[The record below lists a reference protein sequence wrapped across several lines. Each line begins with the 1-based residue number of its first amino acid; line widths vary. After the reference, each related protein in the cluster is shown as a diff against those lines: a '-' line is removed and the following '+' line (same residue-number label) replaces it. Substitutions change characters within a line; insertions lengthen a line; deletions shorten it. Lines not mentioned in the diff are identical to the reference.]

1 MNSTSNIHRRYSLLF
16 TLPSTPTVTA
26 LLLIVSSPLILAAS
40 FLSGF
45 PLTSTLL
52 TYLAFESAL
61 FLSIVLEHATLKR
74 NRIATFRR
82 LTFISVVTSGLWL
95 LVTLIGTLVSPG
107 KFLSFIIV
115 GAFFSAM
122 LRLLVF
128 GAVFFQSPY
137 HALPL
142 ATLQPLLLTII
153 LTADYNL
160 PEYLSGHTLLPVSGI
175 LLLAAVLLFL
185 RRVNHSSSGLLP
197 MPTLTVFQ
205 AFLQA
210 WSVEEAAPLESI
222 LEKSSSKTT
231 VTTSIITFH
240 SDGVKPMVIVPE
252 IHPGPFYPIGS
263 SNLPYQLHHHFAQQG
278 FMSLILHGVSGHE
291 LNLVSKNEVNN
302 LLSSYKHLNKL
313 GEGSTCSAPITVTS
327 NRALVSGLA
336 FGDYPFLFLT
346 LSPHGMEDFPREI
359 KKPLEETASADG
371 FKHLFLVD
379 THNSQGEEIEQEE
392 AAEAV
397 DAAEK
402 ALNSLRKSVQHPFKT
417 GFAHSSELKETKLAG
432 DIGPAGVGVLIL
444 EVDGSK
450 YTLLAIDANNA
461 RRGLREEI
469 ISRLKESKISILEIC
484 TSDTHI
490 NAGKVSTRQGYIT
503 LGDKTETD
511 TLVDVARRL
520 YDLADER
527 LSESRFD
534 INCVD
539 TDVRIVGGRLLKDV
553 SQALDQV
560 TGTAR
565 RGGFLLIALSL
576 LLFLSSLLL

>member
-16 TLPSTPTVTA
+16 TLPSTPTVIA
-26 LLLIVSSPLILAAS
+26 LLLIISSPLVLAAS

-45 PLTSTLL
+45 PLTSVLL
-52 TYLAFESAL
+52 IYLAFEAAL
-61 FLSIVLEHATLKR
+61 FLSIVLEHVTLKR
-74 NRIATFRR
+74 NRIANFRR

-95 LVTLIGTLVSPG
+95 IITLIGTLVSPG
-107 KFLSFIIV
+107 KLLSFIVV

-122 LRLLVF
+122 LRLLVL
-128 GAVFFQSPY
+128 GAVFFHSPY
-137 HALPL
+137 QALPL

-160 PEYLSGHTLLPVSGI
+160 SEYLSGHPMLPAGGV

-185 RRVNHSSSGLLP
+185 SRVNRSSSGLLP
-197 MPTLTVFQ
+197 VPTLTIFQ

-240 SDGVKPMVIVPE
+240 SDSVKPMVVVPE
-252 IHPGPFYPIGS
+252 VHPGPFYPIGS

-278 FMSLILHGVSGHE
+278 FLSLILHGVSGHE
-291 LNLVSKNEVNN
+291 LNLVSKKEVNN

-313 GEGSTCSAPITVTS
+313 GEGATCSAPITVTS
-327 NRALVSGLA
+327 NRAVVNGLA

-359 KKPLEETASADG
+359 KKPLEETASANG

-402 ALNSLRKSVQHPFKT
+402 ALNSLRKSVQHPFRT
-417 GFAHSSELKETKLAG
+417 GFAHSSELKEPKLAS

-444 EVDGSK
+444 EVDGAK
-450 YTLLAIDANNA
+450 HALLAIDANNA

-469 ISRLKESKISILEIC
+469 ISRLQESRISVLEIC

-490 NAGKVSTRQGYIT
+490 NAGKVSTRQGYIA
-503 LGDKTETD
+503 LGDKTETE
-511 TLVDVARRL
+511 TLVDVARKL

-527 LSESRFD
+527 ISASRFD
-534 INCVD
+534 IKSVN
-539 TDVRIVGGRLLKDV
+539 TDVRIVGGRLLNDV

-565 RGGFLLIALSL
+565 RGGLSLAALSL
-576 LLFLSSLLL
+576 LLFLSSLIL

>member
-1 MNSTSNIHRRYSLLF
+1 MNSTSNIHRRYNLLF
-16 TLPSTPTVTA
+16 TLPSTQTVIA
-26 LLLIVSSPLILAAS
+26 LLLIISSPLILFAS
-40 FLSGF
+40 FISGLQAVSMLLS
-45 PLTSTLL
+45 
-52 TYLAFESAL
+52 YLAFEAAL
-61 FLSIVLEHATLKR
+61 FLSVILEHVTLKR

-82 LTFISVVTSGLWL
+82 LIFVSVVTSSLWL
-95 LVTLIGTLVSPG
+95 VVVLLGTFISPG
-107 KFLSFIIV
+107 KFLSFIVV

-128 GAVFFQSPY
+128 GAVFFRSPY
-137 HALPL
+137 HAIPL
-142 ATLQPLLLTII
+142 ATLQPLLLAMI
-153 LTADYNL
+153 LTSGSNVS
-160 PEYLSGHTLLPVSGI
+160 EYLSGHS
-175 LLLAAVLLFL
+175 LLLVGGVLLLDAVLLYL
-185 RRVNHSSSGLLP
+185 SRVNRSISGLLP
-197 MPTLTVFQ
+197 VPTLMIFQ

-231 VTTSIITFH
+231 VKTSVITFH
-240 SDGVKPMVIVPE
+240 SDGVNPMVVVPE

-263 SNLPYQLHHHFAQQG
+263 SNLPYRIHYHFAQQG
-278 FMSLILHGVSGHE
+278 FVSLILHGVSGHE

-302 LLSSYKHLNKL
+302 LLSSYEHLDML
-313 GEGSTCSAPITVTS
+313 GEGATCSTPITVTS
-327 NRALVSGLA
+327 NRAVVNGLA

-359 KKPLEETASADG
+359 KKPLEETSSANG

-379 THNSQGEEIEQEE
+379 THNSQGEEIGQDE

-402 ALNSLRKSVQHPFKT
+402 TLKNLRKSVQHPFRT
-417 GFAHSSELKETKLAG
+417 GFAHSSEMKENELAG
-432 DIGPAGVGVLIL
+432 DIGPAGIGVLIL
-444 EVDGSK
+444 EIDEVK

-469 ISRLKESKISILEIC
+469 ISRLQELKISVLEIC

-490 NAGKVSTRQGYIT
+490 NAGKVPTRQGYIA
-503 LGDKTETD
+503 LGDKTSAD
-511 TLVDVARRL
+511 TLVDVTQKL
-520 YDLADER
+520 YDIAVER
-527 LSESRFD
+527 LFESRFD
-534 INCVD
+534 VKSVE
-539 TDVRIVGGRLLKDV
+539 TDVKTIGARLLDDV

-565 RGGFLLIALSL
+565 RGGISLISLSL
-576 LLFLSSLLL
+576 LLFLSSLIL